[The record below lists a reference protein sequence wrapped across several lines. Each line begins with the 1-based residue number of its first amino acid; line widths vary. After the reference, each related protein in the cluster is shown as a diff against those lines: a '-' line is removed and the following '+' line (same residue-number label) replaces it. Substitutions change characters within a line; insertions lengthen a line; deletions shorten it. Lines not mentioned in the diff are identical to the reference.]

1 MKSKKIIWTAGFACL
16 LVLAFAVPET
26 LKAGVKDNYDPKRMD
41 GIWVSPGAYVTCSS
55 TDNSSARR
63 FTCTS
68 HSFSSTMGF
77 FGPMVYTGFFTGPD
91 TYRMTAIGY
100 FKSEGQELGLVVIK
114 KYAGRL
120 LECGLLDHYA
130 YAMLYLDA
138 DDNCLPSS
146 GDILLTPDYPN
157 LVHEQASRL
166 DAIFPE
172 DIPFPEYPSEP

>member
-1 MKSKKIIWTAGFACL
+1 MGLPWCLRNMFIHRQFLRPSVYLYKSL
-16 LVLAFAVPET
+16 LFQHYGIFRTNGLHGLLYRTGHLP
-26 LKAGVKDNYDPKRMD
+26 DD
-41 GIWVSPGAYVTCSS
+41 G
-55 TDNSSARR
+55 NRL
-63 FTCTS
+63 
-68 HSFSSTMGF
+68 
-77 FGPMVYTGFFTGPD
+77 
-91 TYRMTAIGY
+91 